1 MRVDGPKQESWTR
14 LQSVHNPTAI
24 SGGLLALHRQEVEY
38 GAKLGIVVAVVLAF
52 VLAGCTTSTAKP
64 IGVVT
69 GLTARCNILVP
80 PVKIS
85 LYSGRTLV
93 ASATVPAGASYRLT
107 TLPAYTTS

>member
-1 MRVDGPKQESWTR
+1 MVR
-14 LQSVHNPTAI
+14 
-24 SGGLLALHRQEVEY
+24 
-38 GAKLGIVVAVVLAF
+38 KLGIVVAVVLAF
-52 VLAGCTTSTAKP
+52 VLAGCTTSAAKP

-107 TLPAYTTS
+107 VAPGVYNVIGLGGSTASATVRVGRTVTVNSPFIGCA